1 MPIDKGFHALVSG
14 YDHGTAVF
22 LFIERKGIRM
32 GKEPQPTNNRVRV
45 GIIIASLIFGVAW
58 AVIMILIGKD

>member
-1 MPIDKGFHALVSG
+1 MPIDEGFHALVSG
-14 YDHGTAVF
+14 YDHGTVVF

-32 GKEPQPTNNRVRV
+32 GNELQPTNNRVRA
-45 GIIIASLIFGVAW
+45 GIIIASVIFGLAW

>member
-1 MPIDKGFHALVSG
+1 MP
-14 YDHGTAVF
+14 AVF

-32 GKEPQPTNNRVRV
+32 GKEQQPTNNRVRV

-58 AVIMILIGKD
+58 AVIMILIGKN